1 LNVERAARPNPLAR
15 AVPVV
20 VVIAI
25 TLVAMYP
32 LALALG
38 WPLARQRMDNL
49 ANWIKATAALAPLA
63 EAPDAPDEAAA
74 AGTRLRFGAL
84 VDVSDEDG
92 AAQVPVDP
100 DRAVLVRS
108 QRPVSGTGGDA
119 FRVGEGFAP
128 GEVELATALEG
139 PLLTWGGV
147 LEGPLDA
154 DSGGAGHLFRFA
166 DPAATADPP
175 DPAAPADAAAPAA
188 STDPVDATDAGG
200 SADPAGSTGRVGL
213 GAPLYLG
220 GRLLAEGS
228 VEADERADGV
238 RTTFRFP
245 AAAGP
250 VLVGDALLVEG
261 EDFHADGE
269 VVELASAP
277 TFNVSVRRVTGDYA
291 VVDAA
296 SETIALVDASTEAPR
311 AAASVVA
318 LAERLVGEVDGVNR
332 TFRLQHT
339 PLVDTDPAR
348 RLFVDERELS
358 ATPERPA
365 ERVDGGRST
374 FTFDGEHGIVT
385 VDGVEAVAGSDYT
398 RDGNQVTFRTPPRRN
413 AALRQY
419 RDYLVKDL
427 TDGTVLLAEA
437 PPPGSALWTAS
448 YTYYDRP
455 ACGRAVLECFLSM
468 PQHPMPFPHWI
479 AARVVPFL
487 TAYPV
492 TDARSV
498 VRAVAY
504 TATGTLA
511 SLVLGALVGIVLA
524 VAFVAVRPFEQ
535 ALLPWV
541 IASQTVP
548 IIALVPVLLL
558 LLGNAGITVQTSLVP
573 TALIGA
579 YIAFFPITVG
589 TVTGLRSVD
598 PLALDLMKSY
608 AATPLQ
614 VFWKVRFPAAV
625 PFFFTSLKL
634 GTAAA
639 LVGALVAETES
650 NNRRGLGYAIV
661 GQVQA
666 GDVSDVWLLLI
677 VSALLGIGLVAL
689 VGVLQRVI
697 APWERA

>member
-1 LNVERAARPNPLAR
+1 MGRSNRGGLLAR
-15 AVPVV
+15 ALPVV
-20 VVIAI
+20 VVVAI
-25 TLVAMYP
+25 TLALMYP

-38 WPLARQRMDNL
+38 WPLARTRMETL
-49 ANWIKATAALAPLA
+49 ANWIKATATLAPLA
-63 EAPDAPDEAAA
+63 EAPGETGAAPGAAPGA
-74 AGTRLRFGAL
+74 ALEGAVGVGAGAGERLRFGTL
-84 VDVSDEDG
+84 VDVSEET
-92 AAQVPVDP
+92 AALQVPVDP
-100 DRAVLVRS
+100 ARAVLV
-108 QRPVSGTGGDA
+108 QGGRPVNVGFVVGD
-119 FRVGEGFAP
+119 GFAA
-128 GEVELATALEG
+128 GEIELTAPLDA
-139 PLLTWGGV
+139 PLLTWGET

-154 DSGGAGHLFRFA
+154 PTGAGGHLFRF
-166 DPAATADPP
+166 P
-175 DPAAPADAAAPAA
+175 DPA
-188 STDPVDATDAGG
+188 
-200 SADPAGSTGRVGL
+200 RL
-213 GAPLYLG
+213 GAPVYLG

-228 VEADERADGV
+228 VPADERADGV
-238 RTTFRFP
+238 RTSFRFP
-245 AAAGP
+245 AASGP
-250 VLVGDALLVEG
+250 VLVGEALLTEG
-261 EDFHADGE
+261 TDFRGDGA
-269 VVELASAP
+269 VVELATPP
-277 TFNVSVRRVTGDYA
+277 TFNVDVRRATGDYA
-291 VVDAA
+291 VVDAVA
-296 SETIALVDASTEAPR
+296 GVIALVEPSAEAPR

-318 LAERLVGEVDGVNR
+318 LAERLVGEIDGANR

-339 PLVDTDPAR
+339 PLVETDPGR
-348 RLFVDERELS
+348 TLFVDDRELS

-365 ERVDGGRST
+365 ERVDGERAA
-374 FTFDGEHGIVT
+374 FTFDGDRGIVT
-385 VDGVEAVAGSDYT
+385 VDGVEAIEGRDYA
-398 RDGNQVTFRTPPRRN
+398 RDGNVVTFRQPPRRN

-419 RDYLVKDL
+419 RDYLVQDL
-427 TDGTVLLAEA
+427 TDGSVLLAEA
-437 PPPGSALWTAS
+437 PAPGSVPWAGS
-448 YTYYDRP
+448 YSYYDRP
-455 ACGRAVLECFLSM
+455 ACGETVLACFLSM

-479 AARVVPFL
+479 GERVVPFL
-487 TAYPV
+487 TAYPLS
-492 TDARSV
+492 DARNV
-498 VRAVAY
+498 LRAVAY
-504 TATGTLA
+504 TAGGTLSA
-511 SLVLGALVGIVLA
+511 LVLGALVGIVLA
-524 VAFVAVRPFEQ
+524 VAFVLVRPFEQ

-541 IASQTVP
+541 IGSQTVP

-689 VGVLQRVI
+689 VGLLQRVM

>member
-1 LNVERAARPNPLAR
+1 MERSARPNPLAR
-15 AVPVV
+15 AVPVL
-20 VVIAI
+20 VVIA
-25 TLVAMYP
+25 LALAAMYP
-32 LALALG
+32 LALLLG

-49 ANWIKATAALAPLA
+49 ANWIKATATLAPLA
-63 EAPDAPDEAAA
+63 DAHPDAAADAA
-74 AGTRLRFGAL
+74 AGTRLRFGTL
-84 VDVSDEDG
+84 VDVSDE
-92 AAQVPVDP
+92 AAAVQVAVDP
-100 DRAVLVRS
+100 ARAVLVRDG
-108 QRPVSGTGGDA
+108 RPLTGSDGEP
-119 FRVGEGFAP
+119 FRVGEDFLP
-128 GEVELATALEG
+128 GDVELVATLDG
-139 PLLTWGGV
+139 PLLTWGAT
-147 LEGPLDA
+147 LEGPLDTA
-154 DSGGAGHLFRFA
+154 GAGAAGAGAAGHLFRF
-166 DPAATADPP
+166 P
-175 DPAAPADAAAPAA
+175 DPAD
-188 STDPVDATDAGG
+188 
-200 SADPAGSTGRVGL
+200 L

-228 VEADERADGV
+228 VESDERADGV

-245 AAAGP
+245 AATGP

-261 EDFHADGE
+261 EDFVGDGE
-269 VVELASAP
+269 VVELAIPP
-277 TFNVSVRRVTGDYA
+277 TFNVGVRRVTGDFA

-296 SETIALVDASTEAPR
+296 GGTIALVDASVEAPR

-318 LAERLVGEVDGVNR
+318 LAERLVGDVDGVNR
-332 TFRLQHT
+332 TFRLQHV

-348 RLFVDERELS
+348 RLFVGERELS
-358 ATPERPA
+358 ATPERPT
-365 ERVDGGRST
+365 ERVDGERSV
-374 FTFDGEHGIVT
+374 FTFDGDRGIMT
-385 VDGVEAVAGSDYT
+385 VDAVEAVEGSDYT
-398 RDGNQVTFRTPPRRN
+398 RDGNQVVFTRPPRRN

-419 RDYLVKDL
+419 RDYLVRDL
-427 TDGTVLLAEA
+427 SEGSVLLAEA
-437 PPPGSALWTAS
+437 PAPGSALWAAS

-455 ACGRAVLECFLSM
+455 SCGETVMACFLSM

-479 AARVVPFL
+479 AERVVPFL

-504 TATGTLA
+504 TAGGTVA
-511 SLVLGALVGIVLA
+511 ALVLGALVGIVLA
-524 VAFVAVRPFEQ
+524 VAFVMVRPFEQ

-689 VGVLQRVI
+689 VGVLHRAI

>member
-1 LNVERAARPNPLAR
+1 MR
-15 AVPVV
+15 AVPVL

-25 TLVAMYP
+25 ALAAMYP
-32 LALALG
+32 LALLLG

-49 ANWIKATAALAPLA
+49 ANWIKATATLAPLA
-63 EAPDAPDEAAA
+63 DAPADAAA
-74 AGTRLRFGAL
+74 DAPAGTRLRFGTL
-84 VDVSDEDG
+84 VDVSDE
-92 AAQVPVDP
+92 AAAVQVPVDP
-100 DRAVLVRS
+100 ARAVLVVNG
-108 QRPVSGTGGDA
+108 RPLTGPDGEP
-119 FRVGEGFAP
+119 FLVGEDFLP
-128 GEVELATALEG
+128 GEVELVATLGG
-139 PLLTWGGV
+139 PLLTWGASF
-147 LEGPLDA
+147 EGPLDA
-154 DSGGAGHLFRFA
+154 AGVGAAGHLFRFL
-166 DPAATADPP
+166 DPAD
-175 DPAAPADAAAPAA
+175 
-188 STDPVDATDAGG
+188 
-200 SADPAGSTGRVGL
+200 L

-228 VEADERADGV
+228 VESDERADGV
-238 RTTFRFP
+238 RTSFRFP
-245 AAAGP
+245 AATGP

-261 EDFHADGE
+261 EDFVGDGE
-269 VVELASAP
+269 VVELTTPP
-277 TFNVSVRRVTGDYA
+277 TFNVRVRRVTGDYA

-296 SETIALVDASTEAPR
+296 SGTIALVGASAEAPR

-348 RLFVDERELS
+348 RLFVGERELS

-365 ERVDGGRST
+365 ERVDGERNV
-374 FTFDGEHGIVT
+374 FTFDGERGIVT
-385 VDGVEAVAGSDYT
+385 VDGVEAVEGRDYT
-398 RDGNQVTFRTPPRRN
+398 RDGNQVVFTRPPRRN

-419 RDYLVKDL
+419 RDYLVRDL
-427 TDGTVLLAEA
+427 SAGSVLLAEA
-437 PPPGSALWTAS
+437 PAPDSALWAAS

-455 ACGRAVLECFLSM
+455 SCGETVMACFLSM

-479 AARVVPFL
+479 ADRIAPFL

-492 TDARSV
+492 TDARNV

-504 TATGTLA
+504 TAGGTLA
-511 SLVLGALVGIVLA
+511 ALVLGALVGIVLA
-524 VAFVAVRPFEQ
+524 VAFVMVRPFEQ

-558 LLGNAGITVQTSLVP
+558 ILGNAGITVQTSLVP

-697 APWERA
+697 APWERV

>member
-1 LNVERAARPNPLAR
+1 MERSARPNPLAR
-15 AVPVV
+15 AVPVL
-20 VVIAI
+20 VVIA
-25 TLVAMYP
+25 TLLVVMYP

-49 ANWIKATAALAPLA
+49 ANWIKATATLAPLA
-63 EAPDAPDEAAA
+63 DAPVTPAAGA
-74 AGTRLRFGAL
+74 STGTRLRYGSL
-84 VDVSDEDG
+84 VDVSDE
-92 AAQVPVDP
+92 AATAQVPVDP
-100 DRAVLVRS
+100 ARAVLVRDG
-108 QRPVSGTGGDA
+108 RPLSGSDDEP
-119 FRVGEGFAP
+119 FRVGEDFAP
-128 GEVELATALEG
+128 GEVELIEPLDG
-139 PLLTWGGV
+139 PLLTWGEA
-147 LEGPLDA
+147 LEGPLDVA
-154 DSGGAGHLFRFA
+154 GGHLFRFA
-166 DPAATADPP
+166 DPAA
-175 DPAAPADAAAPAA
+175 
-188 STDPVDATDAGG
+188 
-200 SADPAGSTGRVGL
+200 L

-228 VEADERADGV
+228 VQADERADGV

-250 VLVGDALLVEG
+250 VLVGDALLAEG
-261 EDFHADGE
+261 EDFRGDGE
-269 VVELASAP
+269 VVELATAP
-277 TFNVSVRRVTGDYA
+277 SFNVTVRRVTGDYA

-296 SETIALVDASTEAPR
+296 SGTIALVDPSSEAPR

-348 RLFVDERELS
+348 RLFVGERELS

-365 ERVDGGRST
+365 ERVDGERSA
-374 FTFDGEHGIVT
+374 FTFEGERGIVT
-385 VDGVEAVAGSDYT
+385 VDGVEAVEGRDYT
-398 RDGNQVTFRTPPRRN
+398 REGNQVLFTEPPRRN

-419 RDYLVKDL
+419 RDYLVQDL
-427 TDGTVLLAEA
+427 AGGTVLLAEA
-437 PPPGSALWTAS
+437 PAAGSALWTAS

-455 ACGRAVLECFLSM
+455 SCGETVLACFLSM

-479 AARVVPFL
+479 AGRVMPFL

-504 TATGTLA
+504 TAGGTLTA
-511 SLVLGALVGIVLA
+511 LVLGALVGIVLA
-524 VAFVAVRPFEQ
+524 VAFVMVRPFER

-689 VGVLQRVI
+689 VGVLQRVV

>member
-1 LNVERAARPNPLAR
+1 
-15 AVPVV
+15 
-20 VVIAI
+20 
-25 TLVAMYP
+25 
-32 LALALG
+32 
-38 WPLARQRMDNL
+38 
-49 ANWIKATAALAPLA
+49 
-63 EAPDAPDEAAA
+63 
-74 AGTRLRFGAL
+74 
-84 VDVSDEDG
+84 
-92 AAQVPVDP
+92 
-100 DRAVLVRS
+100 
-108 QRPVSGTGGDA
+108 
-119 FRVGEGFAP
+119 
-128 GEVELATALEG
+128 
-139 PLLTWGGV
+139 
-147 LEGPLDA
+147 
-154 DSGGAGHLFRFA
+154 
-166 DPAATADPP
+166 
-175 DPAAPADAAAPAA
+175 
-188 STDPVDATDAGG
+188 
-200 SADPAGSTGRVGL
+200 
-213 GAPLYLG
+213 
-220 GRLLAEGS
+220 
-228 VEADERADGV
+228 
-238 RTTFRFP
+238 
-245 AAAGP
+245 
-250 VLVGDALLVEG
+250 
-261 EDFHADGE
+261 
-269 VVELASAP
+269 
-277 TFNVSVRRVTGDYA
+277 
-291 VVDAA
+291 
-296 SETIALVDASTEAPR
+296 
-311 AAASVVA
+311 
-318 LAERLVGEVDGVNR
+318 
-332 TFRLQHT
+332 
-339 PLVDTDPAR
+339 
-348 RLFVDERELS
+348 
-358 ATPERPA
+358 
-365 ERVDGGRST
+365 
-374 FTFDGEHGIVT
+374 FDGDRGIVT
-385 VDGVEAVAGSDYT
+385 VDAVEAVEGSDYT
-398 RDGNQVTFRTPPRRN
+398 RDGNQVVFTRPPRRN

-419 RDYLVKDL
+419 RDYLVRDL
-427 TDGTVLLAEA
+427 DEGSVLLAEA
-437 PPPGSALWTAS
+437 PAPGSALWAAS

-455 ACGRAVLECFLSM
+455 SCGETVMACFLSM

-479 AARVVPFL
+479 AERVVPFL

-504 TATGTLA
+504 TAGGTVA
-511 SLVLGALVGIVLA
+511 ALVLGALVGIVLA
-524 VAFVAVRPFEQ
+524 VAFVMVRPFEQ

-689 VGVLQRVI
+689 VGVLHRAI